1 MRYGFAWVSVFR
13 GFSGIF
19 LNILKD
25 DGPKQTVL
33 AEQDKLFF
41 LFRPCQPKKKVFFL
55 ETNTQISMHAHAR
68 IPLPALD

>member
-41 LFRPCQPKKKVFFL
+41 LFRPCQPKTKFFF
-55 ETNTQISMHAHAR
+55 
-68 IPLPALD
+68 